1 MLRAGLRRSLPA
13 LLVLAMAPAGLGGV
27 ALAQAPK
34 TLVIAI
40 GADQTGLDPQTV
52 ENNESGFVM
61 ATIYDSIVNY
71 KPGTSLVG
79 PGLAEKWEISP
90 DGRVYTF
97 HLRHGV
103 SFHDGTPM
111 NARTVAEDVDRAINP
126 QNPCYVL
133 GRKGVDTYDDFTY
146 GSVKDGSVVKMD
158 VVSNDTLRFTLP
170 KPNAPFLSS
179 VAMVWQGIVSPAA
192 TKQYNCDAGQH
203 PVGTGPFKFVEAV
216 RNDHITVDANTAY
229 WGGRPKVDRIVFQI
243 VPESAT
249 RMLKLERNEVQILA
263 DVPPS
268 DYARVT
274 GNAALRLY
282 KQPGLTILGV
292 AMSNDLGPFKDRRV
306 RQAMNYAVDKDAINK
321 GLYGGATTAS
331 QGMPPVLWGY
341 NTSVAPYPYD
351 AAKAKALLAEAGFPN
366 GFSTEM
372 MVYANPRGYNPIGGA
387 KLGEAYRGRGFGA
400 NCEGGSPAQLVD
412 RPFGHEPALL
422 NHPDARAHLL
432 DLAQQ
437 VARHQHR
444 PLALAEVDDELA
456 HVDHALRIE
465 AVGWFVED
473 QDVRLFDQRR
483 RDPQP
488 LLHAQRIGREPVLL
502 ARRELH
508 LLQRDVDAF
517 DRHST
522 EDRDET
528 QVVVARQVWIEGGGL
543 DDRADPGQRCRRPR
557 RRAGHRRAA

>member
-1 MLRAGLRRSLPA
+1 MPRAGVRRYLPA

-90 DGRVYTF
+90 DGKVYTF

-111 NARTVAEDVDRAINP
+111 NAGTVAEDVDRAINP

-268 DYARVT
+268 DYARVQ
-274 GNAALRLY
+274 NNKALQLY

-306 RQAMNYAVDKDAINK
+306 RQAMNYAVDKDAINQ
-321 GLYGGATTAS
+321 GLYAGATTAS

-341 NTSVAPYPYD
+341 NKGVAPYPYD
-351 AAKAKALLAEAGFPN
+351 VARAKALLAEAGFPN
-366 GFSTEM
+366 GLSTDM

-387 KLGEAYRGRGFGA
+387 KLGEAVQGYLAKVGVNIKITQFEWGAYLDRFRHQPWEGFAITGWSGDNGDPDNFLGDLFEWDIAKGRARTNNTSRHHDPAYDRLLRDARRTTDQATREKLYEQANKLLHDDAPSTFMNPTNQVRAARANVKGF
-400 NCEGGSPAQLVD
+400 
-412 RPFGHEPALL
+412 LL
-422 NHPDARAHLL
+422 N
-432 DLAQQ
+432 
-437 VARHQHR
+437 
-444 PLALAEVDDELA
+444 PLQMLSHMEL
-456 HVDHALRIE
+456 VSLE
-465 AVGWFVED
+465 
-473 QDVRLFDQRR
+473 
-483 RDPQP
+483 
-488 LLHAQRIGREPVLL
+488 
-502 ARRELH
+502 
-508 LLQRDVDAF
+508 
-517 DRHST
+517 
-522 EDRDET
+522 
-528 QVVVARQVWIEGGGL
+528 
-543 DDRADPGQRCRRPR
+543 
-557 RRAGHRRAA
+557 

>member
-90 DGRVYTF
+90 DGKVYTF

-146 GSVKDGSVVKMD
+146 GSVKDGTVVKMD
-158 VVSNDTLRFTLP
+158 VVNDDTLRFTLP
-170 KPNAPFLSS
+170 GPNAPFLSS

-274 GNAALRLY
+274 GNPALKLY
-282 KQPGLTILGV
+282 QQPGLTILGV
-292 AMSNDLGPFKDRRV
+292 AMSNDVGPFKDKRV

-341 NTSVAPYPYD
+341 NTSVAPYPFD
-351 AAKAKALLAEAGFPN
+351 AAKAKALLGEAGFPN
-366 GFSTEM
+366 GFSTNM

-387 KLGEAYRGRGFGA
+387 KLGEAVQGYLAKVGINIKISQYEWGAYLDKLRHTAWEGFAIIGWSGD
-400 NCEGGSPAQLVD
+400 NGD
-412 RPFGHEPALL
+412 
-422 NHPDARAHLL
+422 PDNFLGDLFEWDTAAGQARTNNR
-432 DLAQQ
+432 
-437 VARHQHR
+437 ARHHN
-444 PLALAEVDDELA
+444 PE
-456 HVDHALRIE
+456 
-465 AVGWFVED
+465 
-473 QDVRLFDQRR
+473 
-483 RDPQP
+483 
-488 LLHAQRIGREPVLL
+488 
-502 ARRELH
+502 
-508 LLQRDVDAF
+508 F
-517 DRHST
+517 DRLIVQGRQISDQGKRAQGYEQANKILHDDAPWIFMNHT
-522 EDRDET
+522 N
-528 QVVVARQVWIEGGGL
+528 QV
-543 DDRADPGQRCRRPR
+543 
-557 RRAGHRRAA
+557 RAARTNVKGFQLNPLQMFFNMEKVSLE